1 MDQYDSDGQYPFYG
15 FGAIPSFM
23 GVSNV
28 SYCFPLNGNARDPHI
43 AGVNN
48 VIATYKQR
56 VSQVQ
61 MMGPTKFAPIIQ
73 QFRRLV
79 EDCKDSKMYFV
90 AMIVTDGEIHDM
102 AETITEIA
110 YLSKNNLPISFVII
124 GVGNEDFSNMVR
136 LDGDELAIEAGA
148 HDIVQFVKY
157 EEVIKRSKPGE
168 VEQNLA

>member
-1 MDQYDSDGQYPFYG
+1 
-15 FGAIPSFM
+15 
-23 GVSNV
+23 
-28 SYCFPLNGNARDPHI
+28 
-43 AGVNN
+43 
-48 VIATYKQR
+48 
-56 VSQVQ
+56 
-61 MMGPTKFAPIIQ
+61 MMGPTKFAPIIK

-79 EDCKDSKMYFV
+79 EDCRDPKMYFV

-148 HDIVQFVKY
+148 HDIVQFV
-157 EEVIKRSKPGE
+157 
-168 VEQNLA
+168 

>member
-1 MDQYDSDGQYPFYG
+1 
-15 FGAIPSFM
+15 
-23 GVSNV
+23 
-28 SYCFPLNGNARDPHI
+28 
-43 AGVNN
+43 
-48 VIATYKQR
+48 
-56 VSQVQ
+56 
-61 MMGPTKFAPIIQ
+61 
-73 QFRRLV
+73 
-79 EDCKDSKMYFV
+79 MYFV